1 MEWKEKMRETARQV
15 GYVKLILLAV
25 CGIFL
30 LYVSFP
36 ESKEREKIEEKEING
51 NTAGDETELYAKKM
65 EQRLE
70 EFLGTLKGVGKVK
83 VMITLSASKEKVVN
97 KDESLE
103 ETREQ
108 EKGENE
114 KESDHSVTKEETVL
128 TDTEGEQ
135 IPYVIKTMAP
145 MVEGVVIAMEGG
157 DDPVLEAAVT
167 EAVQALFPVE
177 VHKIKVLKMEDGS

>member
-1 MEWKEKMRETARQV
+1 MDWKEKMRETARQV

-36 ESKEREKIEEKEING
+36 ESKGREKTEEKEINVD
-51 NTAGDETELYAKKM
+51 TAGDETELYTKKM

-70 EFLGTLKGVGKVK
+70 ELLGTLQGAGKVK
-83 VMITLSASKEKVVN
+83 VMITLSASEEKVVD
-97 KDESLE
+97 KDQSLE
-103 ETREQ
+103 ETSEQ
-108 EKGENE
+108 EKGEDG
-114 KESDHSVTKEETVL
+114 KESEHSVTKEETVL
-128 TDTEGEQ
+128 TDTEGDQ
-135 IPYVIKTMAP
+135 IPYVTKTMAP
-145 MVEGVVIAMEGG
+145 KVEGVVVAMEGG